1 MVIGFVEGFNAA
13 DATRVSARSLVE
25 QAEATEAEGG
35 DALHRVR
42 DGYDRLVAAPGG
54 AARARRRARCAW
66 RPIVTDVRWGAR
78 RRRGRRR
85 AARSAARR
93 RACARAPR

>member
-13 DATRVSARSLVE
+13 DATRVSARGLVE

-35 DALHRVR
+35 DAAHRVL
-42 DGYDRLVAAPGG
+42 DGYDRLLRPPGG
-54 AARARRRARCAW
+54 AARARARARS
-66 RPIVTDVRWGAR
+66 PGDVVTDVRWGGPR
-78 RRRGRRR
+78 RRRRVARRAGRR
-85 AARSAARR
+85 RR